1 MDTYIVDTADLGSD
15 RLELSGVFPPGVLDL
30 GVDVSQSG
38 DVRWSG
44 CVAREGGRIRFSGT
58 IRGSLE
64 VACDRC
70 LDPSCLEV
78 SGEFDLFFEQRDDLE
93 YEENAEIE
101 LEEPDTR
108 TAFMTG
114 TRLDVAEVIAEQLQ
128 LAIPMKPL
136 CRDDCRGLCPECGQ
150 NLNNATCDCTVPAV
164 HLPFGVLQTLKD
176 QMEKRNSQDP

>member
-1 MDTYIVDTADLGSD
+1 MDTYIVETADLGSD
-15 RLELSGVFPPGVLDL
+15 RLELEGVLPPGVLEL
-30 GVDVSQSG
+30 GGDVSQSG
-38 DVRWSG
+38 DVRWVG
-44 CVAREGGRIRFSGT
+44 CLAREDGRIRFSGAIT
-58 IRGSLE
+58 GSLE

-70 LDPSCLEV
+70 LDPTGLEV

-108 TAFMTG
+108 TSFMKG
-114 TRLDVAEVIAEQLQ
+114 TRLDVREVIGEQLQ

-164 HLPFGVLQTLKD
+164 HLAFGVLQTLKD
-176 QMEKRNSQDP
+176 EMEKGRSQDP

>member
-15 RLELSGVFPPGVLDL
+15 RIELRGVFPPGVIDL
-30 GVDVSQSG
+30 GEDVHQSG

-44 CVAREGGRIRFSGT
+44 SVAREDGRIRFGGT
-58 IRGSLE
+58 INGVLE

-70 LDPSCLEV
+70 LEPARVEV
-78 SGEFDLFFEQRDDLE
+78 SGEFDLFFEQRDSLE

-101 LEEPDTR
+101 LDEPDMR

-114 TRLDVAEVIAEQLQ
+114 TQLNVAEVIGEQLQ

-136 CRDDCRGLCPECGQ
+136 CRDECRGLCPECGQ
-150 NLNNATCDCTVPAV
+150 NLNNVTCDCTVPAV
-164 HLPFGVLQTLKD
+164 HLPFGVLRTLKD
-176 QMEKRNSQDP
+176 QMEERN